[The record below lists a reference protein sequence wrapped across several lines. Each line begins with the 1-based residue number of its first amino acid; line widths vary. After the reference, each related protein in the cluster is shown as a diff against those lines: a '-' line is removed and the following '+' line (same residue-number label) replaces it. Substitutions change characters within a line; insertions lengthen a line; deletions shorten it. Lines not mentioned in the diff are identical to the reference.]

1 MPNTIGSDYF
11 LPTETVKT
19 QTGNNDSLGKDAFL
33 KILFT
38 QLQYQDPLSPM
49 DDKEFIG
56 QMATFSSLEQL
67 VNMNQTL
74 EKFVESASQA
84 NLMAFTKFVGK
95 EITWHQI
102 IEKDDP
108 LEAPEILEGKGV
120 VQSVQFLGDS
130 VKIILEDGKILTPA
144 NISEIHHNNGEN
156 SLVSASHLIGKK
168 VSWMDD
174 EQEKSGLVK
183 SVTSKG
189 GIISVILDDGTVIE
203 SKNLTKIE

>member
-11 LPTETVKT
+11 LPTETVKR

-38 QLQYQDPLSPM
+38 QLQNQDPLSPM

-67 VNMNQTL
+67 TNMNQTL

-84 NLMAFTKFVGK
+84 NLMAFSEFVGK
-95 EITWHQI
+95 EVTWHQI

-108 LEAPEILEGKGV
+108 LEDPEIIEGKGIV
-120 VQSVQFLGDS
+120 KSVQFLGDS
-130 VKIILEDGKILTPA
+130 VKIILEDGKELTPA
-144 NISEIHHNNGEN
+144 NISEIHQNNSES
-156 SLVSASHLIGKK
+156 SLVSASYLIGKK
-168 VSWMDD
+168 VSWMDG
-174 EQEKSGLVK
+174 EQEKSGFVK

-189 GIISVILDDGTVIE
+189 GIISVVLEDETVVE
-203 SKNLTKIE
+203 SKILSKIE

>member
-11 LPTETVKT
+11 LPTETVKR

-38 QLQYQDPLSPM
+38 QLQNQDPLSPM

-67 VNMNQTL
+67 TNMNQTL

-84 NLMAFTKFVGK
+84 NLISFSEFVGK
-95 EITWHQI
+95 EVTWHQI
-102 IEKDDP
+102 IESNDP
-108 LEAPEILEGKGV
+108 LKAPEILEGKGV
-120 VQSVQFLGDS
+120 VRSVQFLGDS
-130 VKIILEDGKILTPA
+130 VKVILEDGQELAPA
-144 NISEIHHNNGEN
+144 NISEIHQNGGDH
-156 SLVSASHLIGKK
+156 SLVTASHLIGKK

-189 GIISVILDDGTVIE
+189 GIISVILEDGTVIE
-203 SKNLTKIE
+203 SKSLTKIE

>member
-11 LPTETVKT
+11 LPTETVKR

-38 QLQYQDPLSPM
+38 QLQNQDPLSPM

-67 VNMNQTL
+67 TNMNQTL

-84 NLMAFTKFVGK
+84 NLISFSEFVGK
-95 EITWHQI
+95 EVTWHQI
-102 IEKDDP
+102 IESNDP
-108 LEAPEILEGKGV
+108 LKAPEILEGKGV
-120 VQSVQFLGDS
+120 VRSVQFLGDS
-130 VKIILEDGKILTPA
+130 VKIILEDGQELAPA
-144 NISEIHHNNGEN
+144 NISEIHQNGGDH
-156 SLVSASHLIGKK
+156 SLVTASHLIGKK

-189 GIISVILDDGTVIE
+189 GIISVILEDGTVIE
-203 SKNLTKIE
+203 SKSLTKIE